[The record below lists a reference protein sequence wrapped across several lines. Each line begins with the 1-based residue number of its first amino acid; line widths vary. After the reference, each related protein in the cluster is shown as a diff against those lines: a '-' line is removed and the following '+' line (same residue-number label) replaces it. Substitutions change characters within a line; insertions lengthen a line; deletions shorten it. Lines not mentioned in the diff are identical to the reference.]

1 MSWTAVQIV
10 GTVLS
15 AKAQMDAAKQR
26 KRQYEAQAAA
36 ARLKGRRDALAYRQ
50 KAVEK
55 LRQTRET
62 MASITARSAAG
73 TMDPFSGTSLSL
85 TNYVAGV
92 GYDDLNVLRE
102 NAEMSINAG
111 IIQQQ
116 QYLTAGDEA
125 MRQGR
130 LGAMATLAVGFGTAM
145 KTGTPAAA
153 NTPSSTPGYY
163 TAPAP
168 VSGYSNTTYVP
179 ASPSSGQEAFF

>member
-15 AKAQMDAAKQR
+15 AKAKMDEGKARRRQMQAEAA
-26 KRQYEAQAAA
+26 E

-85 TNYVAGV
+85 TNYVAEV

-102 NAEMSINAG
+102 NAEMSVNAG

-130 LGAMATLAVGFGTAM
+130 LGAFATLATGIGTAM
-145 KTGTPAAA
+145 KTR
-153 NTPSSTPGYY
+153 
-163 TAPAP
+163 
-168 VSGYSNTTYVP
+168 
-179 ASPSSGQEAFF
+179 